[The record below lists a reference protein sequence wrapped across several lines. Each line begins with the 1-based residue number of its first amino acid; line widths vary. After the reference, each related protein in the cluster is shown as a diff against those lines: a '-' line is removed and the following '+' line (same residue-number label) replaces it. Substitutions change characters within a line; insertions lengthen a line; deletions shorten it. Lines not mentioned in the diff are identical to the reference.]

1 MDGTAVARLMS
12 LIPERMPRSQS
23 GSLFRGDGSARLDL
37 LCGFMNWLAPLN
49 QVTREEQQ
57 LLGVRA
63 GGKVMADG
71 DEAAEEAEDS
81 PLRGPDPG
89 SQIAA

>member
-1 MDGTAVARLMS
+1 MDGAAVSRLMS
-12 LIPERMPRSQS
+12 LVPERMARSQS
-23 GSLFRGDGSARLDL
+23 GSHFRGDGSARLDL
-37 LCGFMNWLAPLN
+37 LCRFMHWLAPLS

-71 DEAAEEAEDS
+71 EDVAEEAEET
-81 PLRGPDPG
+81 PLRDLGPG
-89 SQIAA
+89 TQIAA

>member
-1 MDGTAVARLMS
+1 MDGAAVVRLMA
-12 LIPERMPRSQS
+12 LVPERMPRSQS
-23 GSLFRGDGSARLDL
+23 GSHFRGDGSARLDL
-37 LCGFMNWLAPLN
+37 LCRFMHWLAPLS

-71 DEAAEEAEDS
+71 EEVAEEAEET
-81 PLRGPDPG
+81 PLRDLGPG
-89 SQIAA
+89 TQIAA

>member
-1 MDGTAVARLMS
+1 MDGAAVARLIS

-37 LCGFMNWLAPLN
+37 LCRFMHWLAPLN
-49 QVTREEQQ
+49 QMTREEQQ
-57 LLGVRA
+57 LLGVRI

-71 DEAAEEAEDS
+71 EEGAEEVEES

-89 SQIAA
+89 SQVAA

>member
-1 MDGTAVARLMS
+1 MDGAAVSRLMS
-12 LIPERMPRSQS
+12 LVPERMPRSQS
-23 GSLFRGDGSARLDL
+23 GSHFRGDGSARMDL
-37 LCGFMNWLAPLN
+37 LCRFMHWLAPLN

-71 DEAAEEAEDS
+71 DEAADEMEDAA
-81 PLRGPDPG
+81 LRDPG
-89 SQIAA
+89 PGSPITA

>member
-1 MDGTAVARLMS
+1 MDGAAVVRLMA
-12 LIPERMPRSQS
+12 LVPERMPRSQS
-23 GSLFRGDGSARLDL
+23 GSHFRGDGSARLDL
-37 LCGFMNWLAPLN
+37 LCRFMHWLAPLS

-71 DEAAEEAEDS
+71 EDVAEEAEET
-81 PLRGPDPG
+81 PLRDLGPG
-89 SQIAA
+89 TQIAA

>member
-1 MDGTAVARLMS
+1 MDGAAVARLMA

-23 GSLFRGDGSARLDL
+23 GSHFRGDGSARLDL
-37 LCGFMNWLAPLN
+37 LCRFMHWLAPLS

-71 DEAAEEAEDS
+71 EEVDEEAEET
-81 PLRGPDPG
+81 PLRDLGPG
-89 SQIAA
+89 TQIAA

>member
-1 MDGTAVARLMS
+1 MDGAAVARLMA

-23 GSLFRGDGSARLDL
+23 GSHFRGDGSARLDL
-37 LCGFMNWLAPLN
+37 LCRFMHWLAPLS

-71 DEAAEEAEDS
+71 EEVAEEAEET
-81 PLRGPDPG
+81 PLRDLGPG
-89 SQIAA
+89 TQIAA

>member
-1 MDGTAVARLMS
+1 MDGAAVVRLMA

-23 GSLFRGDGSARLDL
+23 GSHFRGDGSARLDL
-37 LCGFMNWLAPLN
+37 LCRFMHWLAPLS

-71 DEAAEEAEDS
+71 EEVAEEAEET
-81 PLRGPDPG
+81 PLRDLGPG
-89 SQIAA
+89 TQIAA

>member
-1 MDGTAVARLMS
+1 MNGAVSRLMS

-23 GSLFRGDGSARLDL
+23 GSRFRVDGTARLDM
-37 LCGFMNWLAPLN
+37 LCRFMHWLAPLS

-63 GGKVMADG
+63 AGKVAPEG
-71 DEAAEEAEDS
+71 EEAADEAEES
-81 PLRGPDPG
+81 PLRDPDAG
-89 SQIAA
+89 TQIAA

>member
-1 MDGTAVARLMS
+1 MDGAAVVRLMS

-23 GSLFRGDGSARLDL
+23 GSHFRGDGSARLDL
-37 LCGFMNWLAPLN
+37 LCRFMHWLAPLS

-57 LLGVRA
+57 LLGVRTA
-63 GGKVMADG
+63 GKVMADG
-71 DEAAEEAEDS
+71 DEVAEEPEES

>member
-1 MDGTAVARLMS
+1 MALV
-12 LIPERMPRSQS
+12 PERMPRSQS
-23 GSLFRGDGSARLDL
+23 GSHFRGDGSARLDL
-37 LCGFMNWLAPLN
+37 LCRFMHWLAPLS

-71 DEAAEEAEDS
+71 EDVAEEAEET
-81 PLRGPDPG
+81 PLRDLGPG
-89 SQIAA
+89 TQIAA

>member
-1 MDGTAVARLMS
+1 MDGAAVARLMA

-23 GSLFRGDGSARLDL
+23 GSHFRGDGSVRLDL
-37 LCGFMNWLAPLN
+37 LCRFMHWLAPLS
-49 QVTREEQQ
+49 QITREEQQ

-71 DEAAEEAEDS
+71 EEAAEEAEET
-81 PLRGPDPG
+81 PLRDPGTG

>member
-1 MDGTAVARLMS
+1 MDGAAVARLMA

-23 GSLFRGDGSARLDL
+23 GSHFRGDGSARLDL
-37 LCGFMNWLAPLN
+37 LCRFMHWLAPLS

-71 DEAAEEAEDS
+71 DEVAEEAEET
-81 PLRGPDPG
+81 PLRDLGPG
-89 SQIAA
+89 TQIAA

>member
-1 MDGTAVARLMS
+1 MDGAAVARLIA

-23 GSLFRGDGSARLDL
+23 GSHFRGDGSARLDL
-37 LCGFMNWLAPLN
+37 LCRFMHWLAPLS

-71 DEAAEEAEDS
+71 DEVAEEAEET
-81 PLRGPDPG
+81 PLRDLGPG
-89 SQIAA
+89 TQIAA

>member
-1 MDGTAVARLMS
+1 MDGAAVVRLMA
-12 LIPERMPRSQS
+12 LVPERMPRSQS
-23 GSLFRGDGSARLDL
+23 GSHFRGDGSARLDL
-37 LCGFMNWLAPLN
+37 LCRFMHWLAPLS

-71 DEAAEEAEDS
+71 EEAAEEAEET
-81 PLRGPDPG
+81 PLRDLGPG
-89 SQIAA
+89 TQIAA

>member
-1 MDGTAVARLMS
+1 MDGAAVARLIA

-23 GSLFRGDGSARLDL
+23 GSHFRGDGSPRLDL
-37 LCGFMNWLAPLN
+37 LCRFMHWLAPLS
-49 QVTREEQQ
+49 QMTREEQQ

-63 GGKVMADG
+63 GAKVMADG
-71 DEAAEEAEDS
+71 EEIAEEADEAA
-81 PLRGPDPG
+81 LRDPGTG